1 MVCCLNLGL
10 GTSIHFRSSTIVF
23 VVLCCRTEAGPP
35 AADGPNAAEL
45 VHRRGAHGSDSYKC
59 RSCFIV
65 PSFIRDIHITNEP
78 QENMMVIAKEGA
90 IQALAALAARE
101 DRLTRCV
108 PMRIHTH
115 ASSHDP

>member
-1 MVCCLNLGL
+1 
-10 GTSIHFRSSTIVF
+10 
-23 VVLCCRTEAGPP
+23 
-35 AADGPNAAEL
+35 
-45 VHRRGAHGSDSYKC
+45 
-59 RSCFIV
+59 
-65 PSFIRDIHITNEP
+65 
-78 QENMMVIAKEGA
+78 MVIAKEGA